1 MSTVPAI
8 DLSRL
13 YLPDLTDRKESADK
27 PDQFQT
33 DLTRAFG
40 QTLATRATAL
50 RNAINDGARSVLLAT
65 AKGIELDHVAALYGT
80 KRLIIREADP
90 EASPPIEAVMES
102 DERLRFRSRLSL
114 EAMSQ
119 VGCEGTYLFQALS
132 ASAHVKDISVS
143 SDDLKPEKITITVLS
158 DQGKGNGSEGE
169 HAVLQ
174 QVRQA
179 VDRSRSVT
187 DDVRVRWAKI
197 VDFSIHAV
205 IDVLPNV
212 DLDSLAGMIRSDM
225 ARLVSSNHR
234 LGKNIL
240 RDELHSVLYRKGVE
254 NVRLLR
260 PASDMVL
267 GSNSAPYNPIK
278 DGLETRFN
286 LVFRPVADL
295 SFAINQKTAFVF
307 RSIRRLGFS
316 ASMKNDV
323 ESQR

>member
-13 YLPDLTDRKESADK
+13 YLPDLTDQKRLRDT

-33 DLTRAFG
+33 DITKAFG
-40 QTLATRATAL
+40 QTLAKRAAAL
-50 RNAINDGARSVLLAT
+50 KTAINDGARSVLLAT
-65 AKGIELDHVAALYGT
+65 AKGIELDHIAALYGI
-80 KRLIIREADP
+80 KRLTIKEADP
-90 EASPPIEAVMES
+90 EANPPVEAVQES

-114 EAMSQ
+114 EAMTQ

-169 HAVLQ
+169 HEVLQ

-187 DDVRVRWAKI
+187 DDVRVRWATI
-197 VDFSIHAV
+197 VEFPIHAV
-205 IDVLPNV
+205 LDIQPGFDSAELAVVIKNEV
-212 DLDSLAGMIRSDM
+212 TDL
-225 ARLVSSNHR
+225 VNSNHR

-240 RDELHSVLYRKGVE
+240 RDEFHSVLYRQGVD
-254 NVRLLR
+254 NVRLLQ
-260 PASDMVL
+260 PADDIVL
-267 GSNSAPYNPIK
+267 GKNSAPYNPIK
-278 DGLETRFN
+278 DGLTTQFN
-286 LVFRPVADL
+286 LTFRPVADL
-295 SFAINQKTAFVF
+295 SFTLNQQAAAVL
-307 RSIRRLGFS
+307 RNIRRLEFS
-316 ASMKNDV
+316 ASLQNQSKTID
-323 ESQR
+323 